1 MKSMITFCTVS
12 IALFFVPVE
21 EVLAQEDQAVDSL
34 FYQGITYYR
43 EGRYRETLR
52 MMELID
58 QVYTDHPRK
67 TGSLLMQ
74 GKSLYKL
81 KEYQKSLEAFD
92 KLISDYPESDYMD
105 DALYGI
111 ATVYYR
117 MDIPREALKHLM
129 RVIEEGK
136 DSRLLRKAAKLTSNI
151 MDYLIWKPSSKKC
164 LMRGGRRR
172 WF

>member
-1 MKSMITFCTVS
+1 MIKSMMTLFVVS
-12 IALFFVPVE
+12 FAFLFVPME
-21 EVLAQEDQAVDSL
+21 EVLAQEEQAVDSL

-92 KLISDYPESDYMD
+92 KLISDYPQSEYTD
-105 DALYGI
+105 DALYGV

-117 MDIPREALKHLM
+117 MHIPKEALKYLM
-129 RVIEEGK
+129 RVIEE
-136 DSRLLRKAAKLTSNI
+136 
-151 MDYLIWKPSSKKC
+151 
-164 LMRGGRRR
+164 
-172 WF
+172 